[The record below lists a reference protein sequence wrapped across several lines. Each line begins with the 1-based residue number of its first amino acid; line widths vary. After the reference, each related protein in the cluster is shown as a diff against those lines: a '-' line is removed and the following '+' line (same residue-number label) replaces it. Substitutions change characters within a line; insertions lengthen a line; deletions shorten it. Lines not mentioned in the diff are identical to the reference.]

1 MPGACEGGT
10 ATSATGKIIA
20 DFLIAVL
27 ALTQSCLKS
36 ARMDAITPLLTDPA
50 AWAALLT
57 LIAMEVVLGID
68 NLIFI
73 SILSNKL
80 PEGQRQKARRMG
92 ITLALVMRLGLLST
106 LAWLVHLT
114 DPVFSLGVTTGAL
127 DLTFSWRDLILIAG
141 GLFLLWKATK
151 EIHGMV
157 DPKPSDDV
165 LDKRAAVAANFGSV
179 IFQII
184 LIDMVF
190 SVDSILTAVGMTDH
204 LPIMITAVIVTVG
217 IMLVAADPLANFINK
232 NPSVV
237 MLALGFLLM
246 IGMVLI
252 ADGFG
257 VHIPKGYIYTAM
269 AFSVGVESLNI
280 IARNARAKKEGQAG
294 H

>member
-1 MPGACEGGT
+1 
-10 ATSATGKIIA
+10 
-20 DFLIAVL
+20 
-27 ALTQSCLKS
+27 
-36 ARMDAITPLLTDPA
+36 MDAILPLLTDPA
-50 AWAALLT
+50 AWAALIT

-80 PEGQRQKARRMG
+80 PEGQRERARRLG

-114 DPVFSLGVTTGAL
+114 DPVLSLGGSIGPL
-127 DLTFSWRDLILIAG
+127 DMTFSWRDLILIAG
-141 GLFLLWKATK
+141 GAFLLWKASK
-151 EIHGMV
+151 EIASMLN
-157 DPKPSDDV
+157 PKASGHET
-165 LDKRAAVAANFGSV
+165 DKVALVAANFGAV

-204 LPIMITAVIVTVG
+204 LPIMIVAVIITVA

-232 NPSVV
+232 NPGVV

-246 IGMVLI
+246 IGLVLV

-257 VHIPKGYIYTAM
+257 IDIPKGYIYTAM
-269 AFSVGVESLNI
+269 AFSVGVEVLNI
-280 IARNARAKKEGQAG
+280 LARRAKAKLGLQAD